1 MTHKSPPSEKNEKV
15 DKQERKAALLRAARD
30 VFANKGYH
38 DAKVDDIAL
47 AANVAKGTYY
57 LYFKDKRSVLEE
69 LVDGLFMRLGAAIL
83 RVDVE
88 QEVTAQVQHNIRA
101 IVAVFLDDPA
111 LTRILLSYAA
121 GLDPQFVKKIGS
133 FYDGARKMLRD
144 SLEEG
149 QRLGI
154 VTPGDAD
161 AYATFT
167 LGALKE
173 ILLETTTK
181 KRPRGREE
189 VVGELFRF
197 LEGGY
202 LRVPQEASAAS
213 PATAPARGK
222 RPSKSAGGGAR
233 RPPRR
238 GE

>member
-1 MTHKSPPSEKNEKV
+1 MSAKTPSSEKI

-30 VFANKGYH
+30 VFASKGYH

-69 LVDGLFMRLGAAIL
+69 LVDGLFARLGAAIL
-83 RVDVE
+83 RVDVD

-101 IVAVFLDDPA
+101 IVAVFFDDPA

-121 GLDPQFVKKIGS
+121 GLDPAFVRKIGS
-133 FYDGARKMLRD
+133 FYESARKMLREA
-144 SLEEG
+144 LVEG

-154 VTPGDAD
+154 VAPGDAD
-161 AYATFT
+161 SYATFT

-173 ILLETTTK
+173 ILLETATK
-181 KRPRGREE
+181 KRARGREE

-202 LRVPQEASAAS
+202 LRVP
-213 PATAPARGK
+213 TAPDDAPPK
-222 RPSKSAGGGAR
+222 KPAR
-233 RPPRR
+233 RPRAKTAT
-238 GE
+238 